1 MKKTTQLRNLLSQEG
16 IIIVPGVYDCLS
28 AKLAEQAGFQ
38 MVGLTGAG
46 LVASLLGLPDVG
58 LATMSEILCQTRNI
72 VKSVNIPV
80 MADCDTGYGNVL
92 NVIRTVQEF
101 EEAGVGGLFIED
113 QTFPKKCGH
122 FEGKQLIS
130 QEEMI
135 KKIEAAL
142 DARRDPDLVVMA
154 RTDARAV
161 LGMDEAVKR
170 AKAYAEAGV
179 DMIFI
184 EAPQSVEDLQAAARA
199 VNLPSMANLVEGGK
213 TPLVPVA
220 ELEKMGFKAAS
231 FSGSAQRMA
240 IKAMQDCFAT
250 LKSKRNLDDVSDK
263 ITNLK
268 GRSDLLDLSSY
279 YELER
284 KYSL

>member
-46 LVASLLGLPDVG
+46 MVASLLGLPDVG

-113 QTFPKKCGH
+113 QVFPKKCGH